1 MVTWWFNGVS
11 TLAPASPMIVFWPT
25 LAVSNLFSH
34 RKARFAVSS
43 SPISSGKIAFLS
55 MGMML
60 PPYTP
65 RKSNPNNFSFGD
77 SFPRLHHNKLTINS
91 KGATYCST
99 LVIRFKAKRWMVP
112 VRDGAIVAPLWL
124 DSRQNWRARWLGQQ
138 DIVAPLWLDS
148 RQNVANFTAL
158 RSKL

>member
-99 LVIRFKAKRWMVP
+99 LVIRFKAKPAVP
-112 VRDGAIVAPLWL
+112 LLFLAWNCSTLVIRFKAKRCEFHRLAFKIVAPLWL
-124 DSRQNWRARWLGQQ
+124 DSRQNLSNCCG
-138 DIVAPLWLDS
+138 
-148 RQNVANFTAL
+148 
-158 RSKL
+158 